1 MEIKETK
8 ISIRQLT
15 EGYADRQEAGVK
27 AYGGL
32 LDVRPPYQREFVY
45 NDKEREAVIDTVTK
59 GYPLNVM
66 YWSVRETPQDGG
78 EHSDTPTT
86 YEIID
91 GQQRTISICQYVN
104 GDFAYMFN
112 YFGNLPADQQKQI
125 LDYELCV
132 YLCRGTDSEK
142 LKWFQTIN
150 IAGKKL
156 TAQELLNAVYASAW
170 LSDAKR
176 YFSKSNCGAYLLGNK
191 YVQGSPIQQDYLE
204 TVLRWISGN
213 KIEDYMARHSLSDTD
228 AGALWYYFQQV
239 IGWVQTTFTKYRR
252 EMKGVDWG
260 AIYNKYHATP
270 VNPNAIEAEVA
281 RLMEDSDVENK
292 KGIFW
297 YVFDGDEHRLGIRTF
312 DKNMRREVYE
322 RQHGI
327 CKICGK
333 HFEIED
339 MEADHITPWAKGGR
353 TVAENC
359 QMLCRECNRR
369 KSAK

>member
-1 MEIKETK
+1 MEIKEQK
-8 ISIRQLT
+8 ITIRELT
-15 EGYADRQEAGVK
+15 EGYVDNQEAGVK
-27 AYGGL
+27 AFGGK

-45 NDKEREAVIDTVTK
+45 NDKERETVIDTVSNH
-59 GYPLNVM
+59 YPLNVM
-66 YWSVRETPQDGG
+66 YWAVREDG
-78 EHSDTPTT
+78 T

-112 YFGNLPADQQKQI
+112 YFGNLPADQQAQI

-132 YLCRGTDSEK
+132 YLCKGTDSEK
-142 LKWFQTIN
+142 LKWFKTIN
-150 IAGKKL
+150 IAGKRL
-156 TAQELLNAVYASAW
+156 TNQELLNAVYASPW

-176 YFSKSNCGAYLLGNK
+176 YFSKSNCGAYLMGNK

-204 TVLRWISGN
+204 TVLRWISDN
-213 KIEDYMARHSLSDTD
+213 KIEDYMARHSISDTD

-239 IGWVQTTFTKYRR
+239 ISWVQAAFHKYRR
-252 EMKGVDWG
+252 EMKGIDWG
-260 AIYNKYHATP
+260 NIYNQYKDTP
-270 VNPNAIEAEVA
+270 VNPNEIEERVA
-281 RLMEDSDVENK
+281 KLMADSDVENK
-292 KGIFW
+292 KGIYR
-297 YVFDGDEHRLGIRTF
+297 YVFDGDEHHLGIRTF
-312 DKNMRREVYE
+312 DANTRREVYE
-322 RQHGI
+322 RQQGI

-333 HFEIED
+333 HFEIEE

-353 TVAENC
+353 TVADNC